1 MVTLDVRPQLLDA
14 LSALRERV
22 AAARFP
28 LPLPG
33 APRARA
39 NRAELLS
46 QLDDYLLPRLKA
58 PQAPLL
64 AVVGGSTGAGKSTL
78 VNSLVGRQVSEAGVL
93 RPTTRTPVLVCHPDD
108 QHWFSGMRILPDLTR
123 VWPPGSAEPDGAHGA
138 QGPQGNRAA
147 AGGSGAHRTGARG
160 PAGGSPASATGPHG
174 GDPYEDAFRGG
185 SGTTLGESLGESY
198 GDSYGDGYGDGYTD
212 PYGEPPG
219 RDGYRD
225 PYEHADGYGGTD
237 GYGRSDPYG
246 DGYTD
251 PYGEPPGRD
260 GYRDPY
266 EHADGYGGTDGYG
279 RSDPYGDAYGAP
291 GPHGGHDS
299 YGGHDPYGDRDPYRD
314 RDPYGA
320 TDPYNRTTGTVRPE
334 AADGRRVVGHAY
346 RVPEDAGQG
355 IPGRGARVVREGGRA
370 VTGSAGRA
378 GADGG
383 GPALS
388 RDKGQGFR
396 DGPWPSSPSS
406 KTGRTVRGGRSQSGG
421 RTPAGADEQV
431 LRIETAPNLPRGLA
445 LLDAPDID
453 SLVVE
458 NRLLAAE
465 LICAAD
471 VWIMVTTAARY
482 ADAVPWHLLRIAK
495 QYDAALAIVL
505 DRVPHQVVDEVSA
518 QYDAL
523 LTKAGLG
530 AVPRFTVPE
539 LPESAGGGGLLP
551 ASAVAPL
558 RDLLTECVQDPN
570 VRAHAVTRTANGVL
584 NSLTTRMPEL
594 ASAVAAQHA
603 AAVRLVS
610 AVEAAYDHEHARVR
624 GRLQAGAVLAG
635 DALKRWRSYPL
646 DCGAEELLDGLVES
660 LGALLLCAV
669 AAADER
675 IEERWRREPG
685 AGATALVP
693 RDAGLEHAE
702 HRIGLAVRRWR
713 RVIEEYAEDE
723 ARALEKNSPIDPE
736 AVAALLATSLLG
748 GRRARSA
755 GEKLADR
762 IGARSALRLRDRG
775 GQLLVNYVERILH
788 TERERRLAPLD
799 SLDVRAEP
807 QAELIAALSVLQ
819 KERCPQ

>member
-14 LSALRERV
+14 LSALRDRV

-39 NRAELLS
+39 NRAELLA

-58 PQAPLL
+58 PQAPVL

-93 RPTTRTPVLVCHPDD
+93 RPTTRTPVLVCHPEDL
-108 QHWFSGMRILPDLTR
+108 HWFSGMRVLPDLTR
-123 VWPPGSAEPDGAHGA
+123 VWPSGSAGPGGDRGGPGHDRGAGGPGGHHSGAHGA
-138 QGPQGNRAA
+138 ATRMGASGLH
-147 AGGSGAHRTGARG
+147 GSDSYGD
-160 PAGGSPASATGPHG
+160 SYAS
-174 GDPYEDAFRGG
+174 
-185 SGTTLGESLGESY
+185 TTLGESLGETYGESY
-198 GDSYGDGYGDGYTD
+198 GDGFGDGDGFGGHDSYDDAYGDGGDGYGDSF
-212 PYGEPPG
+212 G
-219 RDGYRD
+219 RDSFGRD
-225 PYEHADGYGGTD
+225 PLGRDALGRDSL
-237 GYGRSDPYG
+237 GRSDAYG
-246 DGYTD
+246 DTF
-251 PYGEPPGRD
+251 
-260 GYRDPY
+260 
-266 EHADGYGGTDGYG
+266 
-279 RSDPYGDAYGAP
+279 GAP
-291 GPHGGHDS
+291 
-299 YGGHDPYGDRDPYRD
+299 
-314 RDPYGA
+314 DPYGA
-320 TDPYNRTTGTVRPE
+320 PDAYGGRDAFGRTTGRTASTARPGRPE
-334 AADGRRVVGHAY
+334 ARHPVEHVYRTHQDGRQTPG
-346 RVPEDAGQG
+346 
-355 IPGRGARVVREGGRA
+355 GRGARLLPEDDGRAFSGSGGRA
-370 VTGSAGRA
+370 VP
-378 GADGG
+378 DGG
-383 GPALS
+383 PRARARGAS
-388 RDKGQGFR
+388 GFR
-396 DGPWPSSPSS
+396 DGPWPAP
-406 KTGRTVRGGRSQSGG
+406 GGGRGTRAKGAG
-421 RTPAGADEQV
+421 RSAADSDEQV
-431 LRIETAPNLPRGLA
+431 LRIETVPTLPRGLA

-482 ADAVPWHLLRIAK
+482 ADAVPWHLLRTAK
-495 QYDAALAIVL
+495 QYDSTLVIVL

-558 RDLLTECVQDPN
+558 HDWLSECVRDPH

-584 NSLTTRMPEL
+584 RSLRTRMPEL
-594 ASAVAAQHA
+594 AGAVAAQHA

-610 AVEAAYDHEHARVR
+610 AVEAAYDHEHTRLR

-646 DCGAEELLDGLVES
+646 DCGPGELLDALVEN
-660 LGALLLCAV
+660 LAALLLCAV

-675 IEERWRREPG
+675 IEERWRREP
-685 AGATALVP
+685 AAEAPVLAARDTAL
-693 RDAGLEHAE
+693 ESAE

-723 ARALEKNSPIDPE
+723 ARALEKSSAPDPE
-736 AVAALLATSLLG
+736 AIAALLATTLLG

-755 GEKLADR
+755 GDKLADR
-762 IGARSALRLRDRG
+762 IGARPALRLRDRG
-775 GQLLVNYVERILH
+775 GRLLVSYVERVLH

-799 SLDVRAEP
+799 TLDVRAEP

-819 KERCPQ
+819 KER